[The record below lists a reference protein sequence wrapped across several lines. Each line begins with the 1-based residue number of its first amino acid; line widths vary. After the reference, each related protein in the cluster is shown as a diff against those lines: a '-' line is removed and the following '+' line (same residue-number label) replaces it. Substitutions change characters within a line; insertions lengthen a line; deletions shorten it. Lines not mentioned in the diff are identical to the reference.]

1 MKKINIPLTTKGIK
15 DFKDK
20 IDNLITQLPKVN
32 EQILSELA
40 DLGQSEIEK
49 NRASTIYTDG
59 NDDYKVFKEKT
70 ENGYKV
76 GARGSQVLYDE
87 FGTGTEGLNEPH
99 PMKNDFDLNPYNNR
113 NGTTIRTASINMKP
127 ETGIL
132 PGELYWTY
140 KGKDGNLVYTQG
152 IPAGKEVFNAEQTVK
167 RKKQEIVKKKVGEVL
182 SKL

>member
-1 MKKINIPLTTKGIK
+1 MKKINIPLTKKGIN
-15 DFKDK
+15 DFKSK
-20 IDNLITQLPKVN
+20 INNLISELPKVN
-32 EQILSELA
+32 EEILSELA
-40 DLGQSEIEK
+40 NLGQNEIEK

-59 NDDYKVFKEKT
+59 NDDYKIFKEKT

-87 FGTGTEGLNEPH
+87 FGTGTEGLNAPH
-99 PMKNDFDLNPYNNR
+99 ELKNNFNLKEYNS
-113 NGTTIRTASINMKP
+113 GKTIRSAGINMKP

-140 KGKDGNLVYTQG
+140 KGKDGNIVYTQG

-167 RKKQEIVKKKVGEVL
+167 RKKQQIIKKKVGEVL
-182 SKL
+182 SEL

>member
-1 MKKINIPLTTKGIK
+1 MKQINIPLTSKGIK
-15 DFKDK
+15 NFKSK
-20 IDNLITQLPKVN
+20 IDNLIKEMPKVN
-32 EQILSELA
+32 EEILSELA
-40 DLGQSEIEK
+40 TLGQNEIEK
-49 NRASTIYTDG
+49 NRAAIPYTDG

-70 ENGYKV
+70 KTGYSV

-99 PMKNDFDLNPYNNR
+99 PMKNDFNLKEYNS
-113 NGTTIRTASINMKP
+113 GKTIRSASIKMKP

>member
-87 FGTGTEGLNEPH
+87 FGTGTEGINEPH
-99 PMKNDFDLNPYNNR
+99 PIKNEFNLKEYNS
-113 NGTTIRTASINMKP
+113 GKTIRTASIKMKP
-127 ETGIL
+127 DTGIL
-132 PGELYWTY
+132 PGEKYWTY
-140 KGKDGNLVYTQG
+140 KGKDGELVYTQG
-152 IPAGKEVFNAEQTVK
+152 IPAGKEVFNAEQIVK

>member
-1 MKKINIPLTTKGIK
+1 MKRINIPLTTKGIK

-87 FGTGTEGLNEPH
+87 FGTGTEGLNAPH
-99 PMKNDFDLNPYNNR
+99 PMKNDFNLKEYNS
-113 NGTTIRTASINMKP
+113 GKTIRNASINMKP

-140 KGKDGNLVYTQG
+140 KSKDGSIVYTQG

-167 RKKQEIVKKKVGEVL
+167 SKKKQIVKKKVGEVL

>member
-1 MKKINIPLTTKGIK
+1 MKKINIPLTSKGIK
-15 DFKDK
+15 EFQKK

-32 EQILSELA
+32 EKILSELA
-40 DLGQSEIEK
+40 DIGQNEIEK

-99 PMKNDFDLNPYNNR
+99 PMKNDFNLKEYNS
-113 NGTTIRTASINMKP
+113 GKTIRTASTKMKP